1 MTKKNNFNRF
11 MCDSIKVD
19 GKTIY
24 AAGTKQKPS
33 KKVGKKKKG

>member
-1 MTKKNNFNRF
+1 MEKKKNYNRF

-24 AAGTKQKPS
+24 AAGSKQKPS
-33 KKVGKKKKG
+33 KKVTKKKG

>member
-1 MTKKNNFNRF
+1 MEKKKTSNRF

-24 AAGTKQKPS
+24 AASSKRKPS
-33 KKVGKKKKG
+33 KRATKKKG

>member
-1 MTKKNNFNRF
+1 MATNKKNNRF

-24 AAGTKQKPS
+24 AAGVKQKPS
-33 KKVGKKKKG
+33 KKVNKKKG

>member
-1 MTKKNNFNRF
+1 MNKKASNRF

-24 AAGTKQKPS
+24 ASNVKQKPS
-33 KKVGKKKKG
+33 KKIKK